1 MKNKTYYDAK
11 EVAEIVGCKLNTAYK
26 IIRELNN
33 ELKSKGFIVFQG
45 KINKRY
51 FQKHYLMPDD
61 NIGA

>member
-33 ELKSKGFIVFQG
+33 ELKRDRKSVV
-45 KINKRY
+45 
-51 FQKHYLMPDD
+51 
-61 NIGA
+61 